1 MLIRIRSIYEGVRLS
16 LYAIWSNKMRSALTT
31 SGIVIGI
38 VMVTTMVTVI
48 DGINR
53 SFESSMQMLGQDV
66 VFVQKWPWGFG
77 GEYRWWDYVN
87 RREMDVTY
95 ASEISARST
104 WASAVSAEASRRG
117 SVTYRDETAEEV
129 QIDGVTASYIRTSAI
144 EISDGRFFTEE
155 ENHAARNV
163 VVLGHD
169 VADALFNWRDPVGQR
184 VRIGGRRFEVI
195 GVLERQGNFLGMQSF
210 DDMAIIPINTF
221 RYIYGLHRGISIR
234 VQFDNDQALREGQ
247 YEMEG
252 IMRQI
257 RRLDPAEDN
266 DFAINRLDMF
276 EQQYRAMTGAIY
288 GVGIFLTALSLF
300 VGGIG
305 VMNIMYVSVK
315 ERTREIGIRKAVGA
329 RYREVLQQFL
339 VESVVIC
346 FIGGILGIMLS
357 GVAVYAINQYFV
369 AHLGI
374 NTILLAFVITTITG
388 LVFGFLPAHKAAK
401 SDPIESLR
409 YS

>member
-1 MLIRIRSIYEGVRLS
+1 
-16 LYAIWSNKMRSALTT
+16 MRSALTMF
-31 SGIVIGI
+31 GIVIGI

-53 SFESSMQMLGQDV
+53 SFESSMEMLGQDV
-66 VFVQKWPWGFG
+66 IFIQKWPWGFG
-77 GEYRWWDYVN
+77 GEYKWWEYVN
-87 RREMDVTY
+87 RREMEVQY
-95 ASEISARST
+95 ATQIADRSR
-104 WASAVSAEASRRG
+104 WATAVSAEAFRRE
-117 SVTYRDETAEEV
+117 SVTFEDEVAENVGIE
-129 QIDGVTASYIRTSAI
+129 GVTHSYTYTSAV
-144 EISDGRFFTEE
+144 EIADGRFFTEE
-155 ENHAARNV
+155 EDYTGRNV
-163 VVLGHD
+163 VILGYD
-169 VADALFNWRDPVGQR
+169 VAEALFGWRDPMRQR

-210 DDMAIIPINTF
+210 DNTALIPIGTF
-221 RYIYGLHRGISIR
+221 RYIYGLRQGITIR
-234 VQFDNDQALREGQ
+234 IKFEDDASLQEGR
-247 YEMEG
+247 YEVEG

-257 RRLDPAEDN
+257 RRLDPTQEN
-266 DFAINRLDMF
+266 DFAINRLEMF
-276 EQQYRAMTGAIY
+276 ERQYRTMTGAIY

-329 RYREVLQQFL
+329 RYREILLQFL

-346 FIGGILGIMLS
+346 GIGGVLGVMLS
-357 GVAVYAINQYFV
+357 GVAVYMINKFFV
-369 AHLGI
+369 AHLGVE
-374 NTILLAFVITTITG
+374 TIILAFLITTITG
-388 LVFGFLPAHKAAK
+388 VIFGFLPANRAAK

>member
-53 SFESSMQMLGQDV
+53 SFESSMEMLGQDV
-66 VFVQKWPWGFG
+66 IFVQKWPWGFG

-87 RREMDVTY
+87 RREMEVQY
-95 ASEISARST
+95 ASEISNRST

-117 SVTYRDETAEEV
+117 SVTYRDETAEQV
-129 QIDGVTASYIRTSAI
+129 QIDGVTASYIRTSAV
-144 EISDGRFFTEE
+144 EIADGRFFTEE
-155 ENHAARNV
+155 EDHTARNV

-169 VADALFNWRDPVGQR
+169 VADALFNWRDPVGKR
-184 VRIGGRRFEVI
+184 IRIGGRRFEVI

-210 DDMAIIPINTF
+210 DNMAIIPVNSF
-221 RYIYGLHRGISIR
+221 RYIYGLRRGISIR
-234 VQFDNDQALREGQ
+234 VQFENDEALRQGQ
-247 YEMEG
+247 YEIEG

-266 DFAINRLDMF
+266 DFAINRLEMF

-346 FIGGILGIMLS
+346 SIGGILGITLS
-357 GVAVYAINQYFV
+357 GVAVYIINQYFV
-369 AHLGI
+369 AHLGM
-374 NTILLAFVITTITG
+374 NTILLAFVITTVTG
-388 LVFGFLPAHKAAK
+388 LIFGFLPAHKAAK

>member
-16 LYAIWSNKMRSALTT
+16 LYAIWSNKLRSALTT

-53 SFESSMQMLGQDV
+53 SFESSMEMLGQDV

-155 ENHAARNV
+155 EDHAARNV
-163 VVLGHD
+163 VILGHD

-210 DDMAIIPINTF
+210 DNMAIIPINTF

-247 YEMEG
+247 YEIEG

>member
-16 LYAIWSNKMRSALTT
+16 LYAIWSNKLRSALTT

-53 SFESSMQMLGQDV
+53 SFESSMEMLGQDV

-155 ENHAARNV
+155 EDHAARNV
-163 VVLGHD
+163 VILGHD

-210 DDMAIIPINTF
+210 DNMAIIPINTF

-247 YEMEG
+247 YEIEG

-388 LVFGFLPAHKAAK
+388 LVFGFLPAHKAAR

>member
-1 MLIRIRSIYEGVRLS
+1 MLIRSIYEGVRLS
-16 LYAIWSNKMRSALTT
+16 FIAIWSNKMRSALTT
-31 SGIVIGI
+31 FGIVIGI

-53 SFESSMQMLGQDV
+53 SFESSIQMIGQDV
-66 VFVQKWPWGFG
+66 IFVQKWPWGFG

-87 RREMDVTY
+87 RREMEVRY
-95 ASEISARST
+95 ASEIAARSQ
-104 WASAVSAEASRRG
+104 WATAVSAEAGRRG
-117 SVTYRDETAEEV
+117 NVYSSDDVAE
-129 QIDGVTASYIRTSAI
+129 GI
-144 EISDGRFFTEE
+144 EINGVSYEYLYTSSFEIADGRFFSEE
-155 ENHAARNV
+155 EDRHGRYV
-163 VVLGHD
+163 VVLGYD
-169 VADALFNWRDPVGQR
+169 VAEALYGWRDPVGQR
-184 VRIGGRRFEVI
+184 VRIAGQRFEII
-195 GVLERQGNFLGMQSF
+195 GVMERQGNFLGLESF
-210 DDMAIIPINTF
+210 DNVVIIPIGTY
-221 RYIYGLHRGISIR
+221 RGLYGLRHGITLR
-234 VQFDNDQALREGQ
+234 VQFANDEALQEGM
-247 YEMEG
+247 YEVEG

-257 RRLDPAEDN
+257 RQLGPEQEN

-315 ERTREIGIRKAVGA
+315 ERTREIGIRKSVGA
-329 RYREVLQQFL
+329 RYREILLQFL
-339 VESVVIC
+339 VEAVVIC
-346 FIGGILGIMLS
+346 GFGGIIGIMVS
-357 GVAVYAINQYFV
+357 GLAVYAINQFFV

-374 NTILLAFVITTITG
+374 HTIILAFVITSATG
-388 LVFGFLPAHKAAK
+388 AIFGFLPAHKAAK

>member
-16 LYAIWSNKMRSALTT
+16 LYAIWSNKLRSALTT

-53 SFESSMQMLGQDV
+53 SFESSMEMLGQDV

-129 QIDGVTASYIRTSAI
+129 QIDGVTASHIRTSAI

-155 ENHAARNV
+155 EDHAARNV
-163 VVLGHD
+163 VILGHD

-210 DDMAIIPINTF
+210 DNMAIIPINTF

-247 YEMEG
+247 YEIEG